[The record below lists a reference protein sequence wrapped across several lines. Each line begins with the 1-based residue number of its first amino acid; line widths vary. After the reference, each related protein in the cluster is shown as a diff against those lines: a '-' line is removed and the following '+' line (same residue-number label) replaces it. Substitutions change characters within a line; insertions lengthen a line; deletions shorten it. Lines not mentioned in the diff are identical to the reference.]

1 MKDVLLMLAN
11 AVNPKR
17 SLGHWSGSLK
27 KADGRKQMV
36 PANGKINQSISGLPL
51 TRCVALDQSFPHDVF
66 RSSLC
71 SGVEGLPCTVT
82 VKQDLNVRV
91 LLKL

>member
-36 PANGKINQSISGLPL
+36 PANGKNQSVNKWTSYSSSGMVKGKSARDREALWDSIGEPLPSR
-51 TRCVALDQSFPHDVF
+51 T
-66 RSSLC
+66 
-71 SGVEGLPCTVT
+71 
-82 VKQDLNVRV
+82 
-91 LLKL
+91 